1 MTTKEFIEKLN
12 LDAKENNTEIVAKI
26 QAVGKNPEAVY
37 AIAKEAGVTDSFED
51 FKAEM
56 TAQYEAMSKE
66 LSEEELAS
74 IAGGSAW
81 EIVGGIAIS
90 AAGGGA
96 LAAATIALL

>member
-1 MTTKEFIEKLN
+1 MTTKEFVAKLN
-12 LDAKENNTEIVAKI
+12 QDAKENNTEIVAKI
-26 QAVGKNPEAVY
+26 QAVGKDPEAVY

-66 LSEEELAS
+66 LSEDDLAA
-74 IAGGSAW
+74 IAGGSFWGTIA
-81 EIVGGIAIS
+81 GIAGA

-96 LAAATIALL
+96 LAAATLGLV